1 MKKWMLAPLLSSI
14 AMSGFAI
21 TLGEDSIDSKYNV
34 SIRSSEMAEFPI
46 CMGSLIDRY
55 WILTAGHCVVMSGE
69 DEESEKDY
77 HVTLPGKLAVTFGST
92 SLVVSDEGTPSDINN
107 ILNVSH
113 VVVHPNYRRLHQV
126 EVTELGEEL
135 VSTTMAND
143 IALLRLELPLDSIDT
158 VAIASQ
164 ENMAEIEPSLID
176 EWRVLEAGDNR
187 PSNIQL
193 SGWGS
198 KNEQDP
204 FAKLVSVNLQETSLA
219 YFPILECFNRL
230 EAGKEYPEFIPNSAD
245 PTKFC
250 TQPTKWSEYQYK
262 DPDDPDEEPI
272 YEGQLVGNSACLGD
286 GGSALVALDS
296 ENKEIQIG
304 IASGGPIVEPI
315 CGSVTIPNFHTK
327 VSYYYDWIQ
336 EYVANESAPDS
347 VILPPDFIENANQS
361 IDIPGEEAPGEDV
374 PGDSDTGEVVIPE
387 ECDESAS
394 VFKECG
400 ESSSGNLNSIWLG
413 LLVVIALVRRFRH
426 QLS

>member
-1 MKKWMLAPLLSSI
+1 MNKWMLAPLLSSI

-21 TLGEDSIDSKYNV
+21 TLGEDSSDSKYNV

-46 CMGSLIDRY
+46 CMGALVDRY
-55 WILTAGHCVVMSGE
+55 WILTAAHCVVMPGE
-69 DEESEKDY
+69 DEASEKDY

-92 SLVVSDEGTPSDINN
+92 SLEVSDEGDPSDINN

-113 VVVHPNYRRLHQV
+113 VIVHPRYRRLHQI

-135 VSTTMAND
+135 ISTTMAND
-143 IALLRLELPLDSIDT
+143 IALLRLELPLDAVD
-158 VAIASQ
+158 AITLASQ
-164 ENMAEIEPSLID
+164 ENMVEIEQSLVD
-176 EWRVLEAGDNR
+176 AWRALEAGDSR
-187 PSNIQL
+187 PSNIKL
-193 SGWGS
+193 AGWGS

-204 FAKLVSVNLQETSLA
+204 FAKLVSIDLQETSLA

-245 PTKFC
+245 PAKFC

-262 DPDDPDEEPI
+262 DPDDPEEEPI

-286 GGSALVALDS
+286 GGAALVFLDS
-296 ENKEIQIG
+296 NNDEIQIG
-304 IASGGPIVEPI
+304 IASGGPIIEPI

-336 EYVANESAPDS
+336 EYVTNESPPNL
-347 VILPPDFIENANQS
+347 VILPPEFIANANQN
-361 IDIPGEEAPGEDV
+361 IDAPEDDA
-374 PGDSDTGEVVIPE
+374 PGDSDTGEITVPE

-394 VFKECG
+394 VFKECS

-413 LLVVIALVRRFRH
+413 LLVMIALIRRFRY
-426 QLS
+426 QPS